1 MPRFVGCSSWTVWQ
15 GYPCLQT
22 GAGMWQ
28 LRNKGHLAL
37 IMDTI
42 PSFPI
47 KEKQCVA
54 IWSTFTF
61 FEEKETRRK
70 LLRAPFMTHGLATPS
85 TLSTVGGPADFKAKV
100 PTHWELAD
108 LCYHLKGKGDTAVSG
123 GGYKGYKGKRHQ
135 SRRLTASLFI
145 MVKL

>member
-1 MPRFVGCSSWTVWQ
+1 MKVIRLLVFIGRTVWQ

-70 LLRAPFMTHGLATPS
+70 LLRAPFMTHGLATPVLNLA
-85 TLSTVGGPADFKAKV
+85 TLNRIAAANF
-100 PTHWELAD
+100 
-108 LCYHLKGKGDTAVSG
+108 
-123 GGYKGYKGKRHQ
+123 
-135 SRRLTASLFI
+135 FI
-145 MVKL
+145 LVDWMNSFAGTFATS